1 MSYQVTFTETTNPA
15 KPALT
20 VADQTLNSQ
29 TSLTFVGKNYAGYA
43 PVVANNF
50 LHLLENFANNTAPA
64 NPIEG
69 QLWYDNTS
77 GVNLLKVFDGAIW
90 TSAGSVKKAGSA
102 PLAANSNP
110 GDLWVN
116 TTTSQLYVFSGSNW
130 LLVGPQFSSGSL
142 TGTVVDTIVDTSNVT
157 HNVISLYANN
167 YRLAIIS
174 KETFTPKSTIVGFTT
189 VNQGFNL
196 STVDSTN
203 TTDLSRIWGTA
214 SNADAL
220 LVTGV
225 SIPSANFLRS
235 DVSSTS
241 NFPLTIRADGG
252 LTIGSNSSFN
262 IGRDGTS
269 TVLYSK
275 SSGDSVDIRLNN
287 NSVPVTVVHIDALS
301 RVGIGSNNTAPT
313 ATLDVAG
320 TVNASGDLL
329 VTSTTDATGTVVGTL
344 GGSIKTLGGIAVQ
357 KNIVI
362 GKNAYINGKLYL
374 DTLDTVTG
382 VPTPGSVILPTT
394 TGIYDIGSSTAS
406 FRNVYAD
413 TFSGNFTGTFTGTLQ
428 GSISGSAARLASPT
442 VFSMQGD
449 VSSDN
454 ISFTGQSSLGI
465 ATFTTTINQNFI
477 SNKTTVDDSLLS
489 DTLLVYR
496 AGSVNLVKMTK
507 ETLLK
512 HVATVPV
519 GAIMPYA
526 GTIVPDGYL
535 LCDGSEVRTSE
546 YSALYG
552 VIGYTYKSA
561 TLLQGI
567 ATFAL
572 PDLRGRFP
580 LGRDNMDNEQRIP
593 SRDDASI
600 LIDAGG
606 GAANRVTDV
615 TADIVGTGAGAQTI
629 TLTVNNLPDHKHNLS
644 STAAQY
650 YAGGLPGGASDTAA
664 VPGNGLPNSSTG
676 SGLPNSGGIISS
688 TLGAAVTVMNPYTT
702 INYIIF
708 TGVL

>member
-15 KPALT
+15 KPSLT

-29 TSLTFVGKNYAGYA
+29 SSLTFVGKNYAGYA

-50 LHLLENFANNTAPA
+50 LHLLENFANNNAPA

-77 GVNLLKVFDGAIW
+77 GVSLLKVFDGTIW
-90 TSAGSVKKAGSA
+90 TAAGSVKKAGNA

-116 TTTSQLYVFSGSNW
+116 TTTAQLYVFSGSNW

-157 HNVISLYANN
+157 HSVISLYANN
-167 YRLAIIS
+167 YQLAIIS

-189 VNQGFNL
+189 INQGFNL
-196 STVDSTN
+196 SSVDSTN
-203 TTDLSRIWGTA
+203 TTSLSRIWGTA

-262 IGRDGTS
+262 IGRDGTN

-275 SSGDSVDIRLNN
+275 SSGDNVEFRLNN
-287 NSVPVTVVHIDALS
+287 NSIPVTVMHINALS
-301 RVGIGSNNTAPT
+301 RVGIGSNNTAPI

-320 TVNASGDLL
+320 TFTASGDLS
-329 VTSTTDATGTVVGTL
+329 VTSTTDATTL
-344 GGSIKTLGGIAVQ
+344 TNASIKTTGGLSVT
-357 KNIVI
+357 KNIRI
-362 GKNAYINGKLYL
+362 GKDATINGKLYL
-374 DTLDTVTG
+374 NTLDPTTG
-382 VPTPGSVILPTT
+382 LESPGSVILPST
-394 TGIYDIGSSTAS
+394 TGIFDIGSATKS
-406 FRNVYAD
+406 FRNIYAD
-413 TFSGNFTGTFTGTLQ
+413 SFVGNFAGTFTGTLQ

-454 ISFTGQSSLGI
+454 ISFTGQSSLGT
-465 ATFTTTINQNFI
+465 ATFTTTISQNFI
-477 SNKTTVDDSLLS
+477 SNKSAATDSLLS
-489 DTLLVYR
+489 DQLLVYR
-496 AGSVNLVKMTK
+496 TGSANLLRMTK
-507 ETLLK
+507 ETLLR

-519 GAIMPYA
+519 GVIMPYA
-526 GTIVPDGYL
+526 GTTIPDGYL
-535 LCDGSEVRTSE
+535 LCDGSEVRTAD
-546 YSALYG
+546 YPALYG
-552 VIGYTYKSA
+552 VIGYTYKSV
-561 TLLQGI
+561 TLLLGT

-580 LGRDNMDNEQRIP
+580 LGKDNMDNGQRIP
-593 SRDDASI
+593 SKDDASI

-606 GAANRVTDV
+606 GSANRVTDV
-615 TADIVGTGAGAQTI
+615 TADIVGTGSGAQTV
-629 TLTVNNLPDHKHNLS
+629 TLTLNNLPDHKHNLS
-644 STAAQY
+644 SSSAQY
-650 YAGGLPGGASDTAA
+650 YAPGLPSGISDTAA
-664 VPGNGLPNSSTG
+664 VPGLGLPNSSTG

-688 TLGAAVTVMNPYTT
+688 TLGSAVSIMNPYTT

>member
-50 LHLLENFANNTAPA
+50 LHLLENFANNNSPP

-102 PLAANSNP
+102 PSAANSNP

-130 LLVGPQFSSGSL
+130 LLVGPEFSSGSL

-167 YRLAIIS
+167 YRLVIIS
-174 KETFTPKSTIVGFTT
+174 KESFTPKLTIVGFTT
-189 VNQGFNL
+189 INQGLNL
-196 STVDSTN
+196 SSVDSTN
-203 TTDLSRIWGTA
+203 PTSLSRIWGTA

-220 LVTGV
+220 LVAGV
-225 SIPSANFLRS
+225 SIPAANFLRS
-235 DVSSTS
+235 DTSSTS

-262 IGRDGTS
+262 IGRDGTR

-275 SSGDSVDIRLNN
+275 SSGDSVDFRLNN
-287 NSVPVTVVHIDALS
+287 SSVPVTVLHINALS

-320 TVNASGDLL
+320 TVTASGDVS
-329 VTSTTDATGTVVGTL
+329 VTSTTDTTSLAT
-344 GGSIKTLGGIAVQ
+344 GSIKTAGGLAVT
-357 KNIVI
+357 KNIRI
-362 GKNAYINGKLYL
+362 GKDATINGKLYL
-374 DTLDTVTG
+374 NTLDPTTG
-382 VPTPGSVILPTT
+382 LESPGSVMLPST
-394 TGIYDIGSSTAS
+394 TGIFDIGSATKS

-413 TFSGNFTGTFTGTLQ
+413 SFVGNFAGTFTGTLQ

-442 VFSMQGD
+442 TFSMQGD

-454 ISFTGQSSLGI
+454 ISFTGQSSLGT
-465 ATFTTTINQNFI
+465 ATFTTTISQNFI
-477 SNKTTVDDSLLS
+477 TNKTAATDSFLS
-489 DTLLVYR
+489 DQLLVYR
-496 AGSVNLVKMTK
+496 SGSASLLRMTK

-512 HVATVPV
+512 HVSTVPV
-519 GAIMPYA
+519 GSIMPYA

-535 LCDGSEVRTSE
+535 LCDGSEVRTAD
-546 YSALYG
+546 YPILYG
-552 VIGYTYKSA
+552 IIGYTYKSA
-561 TLLQGI
+561 TLLQGA

-580 LGRDNMDNEQRIP
+580 LGMDSMDNGNRIP
-593 SRDDASI
+593 SKDDASI
-600 LIDAGG
+600 LINAGG
-606 GAANRVTDV
+606 GSANRVTDV
-615 TADIVGTGAGAQTI
+615 TADIVGTGSGAQTV
-629 TLTVNNLPDHKHNLS
+629 TLTLNNLPDHKHNLS
-644 STAAQY
+644 STSAQY
-650 YAGGLPGGASDTAA
+650 YAPGLPTASSDTAS
-664 VPGNGLPNSSTG
+664 VPGLGLPNSSTG
-676 SGLPNSGGIISS
+676 SGLPNSGGVISS
-688 TLGAAVTVMNPYTT
+688 TFGAAVTIMNPYTT

>member
-50 LHLLENFANNTAPA
+50 LHLLENFANNNAPA

-77 GVNLLKVFDGAIW
+77 GVSLLKVFDGTIW
-90 TSAGSVKKAGSA
+90 TAAGSVKKAGSA
-102 PLAANSNP
+102 PVAANSNS

-116 TTTSQLYVFSGSNW
+116 TTTAQLYVFSGSNW
-130 LLVGPQFSSGSL
+130 LLVGPEFSSGSL
-142 TGTVVDTIVDTSNVT
+142 TGTVVDTIVDTSNIT
-157 HNVISLYANN
+157 HSVISLYANN
-167 YRLAIIS
+167 YRLVIIS
-174 KETFTPKSTIVGFTT
+174 KESFTPKLTIVGFTT
-189 VNQGFNL
+189 INQGLNL
-196 STVDSTN
+196 SSVDSTN
-203 TTDLSRIWGTA
+203 PTSLSRIWGTA

-225 SIPSANFLRS
+225 SVPAANFLRS
-235 DVSSTS
+235 DTSSIS

-275 SSGDSVDIRLNN
+275 SSGDSVDFRLNN
-287 NSVPVTVVHIDALS
+287 SSVPVTVLHINALS

-320 TVNASGDLL
+320 TVTASGDVS
-329 VTSTTDATGTVVGTL
+329 VTSTTDTTSLTT
-344 GGSIKTLGGIAVQ
+344 GSIKTAGGLSVT
-357 KNIVI
+357 KNIRI
-362 GKNAYINGKLYL
+362 GKDATINGKLYL
-374 DTLDTVTG
+374 NTLDPTTG
-382 VPTPGSVILPTT
+382 LESPGSVILPST
-394 TGIYDIGSSTAS
+394 TGIFDIGSNIKS

-413 TFSGNFTGTFTGTLQ
+413 SFVGNFAGTFTGTLQ

-442 VFSMQGD
+442 TFSMQGD

-454 ISFTGQSSLGI
+454 ISFTGQSSLGT
-465 ATFTTTINQNFI
+465 ATFTTTISQNFI
-477 SNKTTVDDSLLS
+477 TNKTAATDSLLS
-489 DTLLVYR
+489 DQLLVYR
-496 AGSVNLVKMTK
+496 SGSANLLRMTK

-512 HVATVPV
+512 HVSTVPA

-535 LCDGSEVRTSE
+535 LCDGSEVRTAD
-546 YSALYG
+546 YPILYG
-552 VIGYTYKSA
+552 IIGYTYKSA
-561 TLLQGI
+561 TLLQGA

-580 LGRDNMDNEQRIP
+580 LGMDSMDNGNRIP

-600 LIDAGG
+600 LINAGG
-606 GAANRVTDV
+606 GSANRVTDV
-615 TADIVGTGAGAQTI
+615 TADIVGTGSGAQTV
-629 TLTVNNLPDHKHNLS
+629 TLTLNNLPDHKHNLS
-644 STAAQY
+644 STSAQY
-650 YAGGLPGGASDTAA
+650 YAPGLPTASSDTAA
-664 VPGNGLPNSSTG
+664 VPGLGLPNSSTG
-676 SGLPNSGGIISS
+676 SGLPNSGGVISS
-688 TLGAAVTVMNPYTT
+688 TFGAAVTIMNPYTT

>member
-77 GVNLLKVFDGAIW
+77 GVSLLKVFDGTIW
-90 TSAGSVKKAGSA
+90 TSAGSVKKAGNA

-116 TTTSQLYVFSGSNW
+116 TTTAQLYVFSGSNW

-157 HNVISLYANN
+157 HSVISLYANN
-167 YRLAIIS
+167 YQLAIIS

-189 VNQGFNL
+189 INQGFNL
-196 STVDSTN
+196 SSVDSAN
-203 TTDLSRIWGTA
+203 TTSLSRIWGTA

-225 SIPSANFLRS
+225 SIPSVNFLRS

-275 SSGDSVDIRLNN
+275 SSGDSVDFRLNN
-287 NSVPVTVVHIDALS
+287 NSIPVTVLHIDALA

-320 TVNASGDLL
+320 TFTSSGD
-329 VTSTTDATGTVVGTL
+329 VSITSTTDASSLTTA
-344 GGSIKTLGGIAVQ
+344 SIKTTGGLSVT
-357 KNIVI
+357 KNIRI
-362 GKNAYINGKLYL
+362 GKDATINGKLYL
-374 DTLDTVTG
+374 NTLDPTTG
-382 VPTPGSVILPTT
+382 LESPGSVILPST
-394 TGIYDIGSSTAS
+394 TGIFDIGSETKS

-413 TFSGNFTGTFTGTLQ
+413 TFSGNFTGSFTGTLQ

-454 ISFTGQSSLGI
+454 ISFTGQSSLGT
-465 ATFTTTINQNFI
+465 ATFTTTISQNFI
-477 SNKTTVDDSLLS
+477 SNKTAATDSLLS
-489 DTLLVYR
+489 DQVLVYR
-496 AGSVNLVKMTK
+496 AGSTNLLRMTK
-507 ETLLK
+507 ETLLR

-526 GTIVPDGYL
+526 GTSVPDGYL
-535 LCDGSEVRTSE
+535 LCDGSEVKTANYPE
-546 YSALYG
+546 LYG

-561 TLLQGI
+561 TLLLGA

-580 LGRDNMDNEQRIP
+580 LGRDNMDNDQRIP

-606 GAANRVTDV
+606 GSANRVTDV
-615 TADIVGTGAGAQTI
+615 TADIVGTGSGAQTV
-629 TLTVNNLPDHKHNLS
+629 TLTLNNLPDHKHNLS
-644 STAAQY
+644 STSAQY
-650 YAGGLPGGASDTAA
+650 YAAGLPSGISDTAA
-664 VPGNGLPNSSTG
+664 VPGLGLPNSSTG
-676 SGLPNSGGIISS
+676 SGLPNSGGIIAS
-688 TLGAAVTVMNPYTT
+688 TLGSAVTIMNPYAT

>member
-77 GVNLLKVFDGAIW
+77 GVSLLKVFDGTIW
-90 TSAGSVKKAGSA
+90 TSAGSVKKAGNA

-116 TTTSQLYVFSGSNW
+116 TTTAQLYVFSGSNW

-157 HNVISLYANN
+157 HSVISLYANN
-167 YRLAIIS
+167 YQLAILS

-189 VNQGFNL
+189 INQGFNL
-196 STVDSTN
+196 SSVDSAN
-203 TTDLSRIWGTA
+203 TTSLSRIWGTA

-252 LTIGSNSSFN
+252 LTIGSNSGFN

-275 SSGDSVDIRLNN
+275 SSGDSVDFRLNN
-287 NSVPVTVVHIDALS
+287 NSIPVTVLHIDSLS

-313 ATLDVAG
+313 ATLDVDG
-320 TVNASGDLL
+320 TLTSSGD
-329 VTSTTDATGTVVGTL
+329 VSITSTTDASSLTTA
-344 GGSIKTLGGIAVQ
+344 SIKTTGGLSVT
-357 KNIVI
+357 KNIRI
-362 GKNAYINGKLYL
+362 GKDATINGKLYL
-374 DTLDTVTG
+374 NTLDPTTG
-382 VPTPGSVILPTT
+382 LESPGSVILPST
-394 TGIYDIGSSTAS
+394 TGIFDIGSETKS

-454 ISFTGQSSLGI
+454 ISFTGQSSLGT
-465 ATFTTTINQNFI
+465 ATFTTTISQNFI
-477 SNKTTVDDSLLS
+477 SNKSAATDSLLS
-489 DTLLVYR
+489 DQLLVYR
-496 AGSVNLVKMTK
+496 SGSTNLLRMTK
-507 ETLLK
+507 ETLLR

-526 GTIVPDGYL
+526 GTNVPDGYL
-535 LCDGSEVRTSE
+535 LCDGSEVKTANYPE
-546 YSALYG
+546 LYG

-561 TLLQGI
+561 TLLLGA

-580 LGRDNMDNEQRIP
+580 LGRDNMDNDQRIP

-606 GAANRVTDV
+606 GSANRVTDV
-615 TADIVGTGAGAQTI
+615 TADIVGTGSGAQTV
-629 TLTVNNLPDHKHNLS
+629 TLTLNNLPDHKHNLS
-644 STAAQY
+644 STSAQY
-650 YAGGLPGGASDTAA
+650 YAAGLPSGISDTAA
-664 VPGNGLPNSSTG
+664 VPGLGLPNSSTG

-688 TLGAAVTVMNPYTT
+688 TLGSAVTIMNPYTT

>member
-15 KPALT
+15 KPALA
-20 VADQTLNSQ
+20 VPDQTLNSQ

-43 PVVANNF
+43 PIIANNF
-50 LHLLENFANNTAPA
+50 LHLLENFANNSAPD

-90 TSAGSVKKAGSA
+90 TSAGSIKKAGSA
-102 PLAANSNP
+102 PVAANSNP

-142 TGTVVDTIVDTSNVT
+142 TGTVVDTVVDTANVT
-157 HNVISLYANN
+157 HSVISLYANN
-167 YRLAIIS
+167 YQLAIIS

-189 VNQGFNL
+189 INQGFNL
-196 STVDSTN
+196 SNVDSTN
-203 TTDLSRIWGTA
+203 TTSLSRIWGTA

-225 SIPSANFLRS
+225 SVPAVNFLRS
-235 DVSSTS
+235 DISSTS

-262 IGRDGTS
+262 IFRDGTS

-275 SSGDSVDIRLNN
+275 SSGDSVDFRLNN
-287 NSVPVTVVHIDALS
+287 SSVPVTVLHIDALS

-320 TVNASGDLL
+320 TVTASGDLSI
-329 VTSTTDATGTVVGTL
+329 TSTTDSTSTTT
-344 GGSIKTLGGIAVQ
+344 GSIKTVGGIAVG
-357 KNIVI
+357 KNIRI
-362 GKNAYINGKLYL
+362 GKDATINGKLYL
-374 DTLDTVTG
+374 NTLD
-382 VPTPGSVILPTT
+382 PTTELESPGSVILPST
-394 TGIYDIGSSTAS
+394 TGIFDIGSDTKS
-406 FRNVYAD
+406 FRNIYAD
-413 TFSGNFTGTFTGTLQ
+413 SFVGNFAGTFTGTLQ
-428 GSISGSAARLASPT
+428 GSISGTAARLASPT
-442 VFSMQGD
+442 TFSMQGD
-449 VSSDN
+449 VSSEPV
-454 ISFTGQSSLGI
+454 IFTGQSALGT
-465 ATFTTTINQNFI
+465 ATFTTTISQNFI
-477 SNKTTVDDSLLS
+477 SNKPAATDSLLS
-489 DTLLVYR
+489 DQLLVYR
-496 AGSVNLVKMTK
+496 TGSSDLLRMTK
-507 ETLLK
+507 ETLLR
-512 HVATVPV
+512 HVSTVPI

-526 GTIVPDGYL
+526 GTTVPTGYL
-535 LCDGSEVRTSE
+535 LCDGSEVKTAD
-546 YSALYG
+546 YPALYG
-552 VIGYTYKSA
+552 IIGYTYKSA
-561 TLLQGI
+561 TLLQGA

-580 LGRDNMDNEQRIP
+580 LGMDSMDNGNRIP

-600 LIDAGG
+600 LVDAGG
-606 GAANRVTDV
+606 GSANRVTDV
-615 TADIVGTGAGAQTI
+615 TADIIGTGSGAQTV
-629 TLTVNNLPDHKHNLS
+629 TLTLNNLPDHKHNLS
-644 STAAQY
+644 STSAQY
-650 YAGGLPGGASDTAA
+650 YAPGLPSGISDTAA
-664 VPGNGLPNSSTG
+664 VPGLGLPNSSTG

-688 TLGAAVTVMNPYTT
+688 TLGAAVSIMNPYTT

>member
-77 GVNLLKVFDGAIW
+77 GVSLLKVFDGTIW
-90 TSAGSVKKAGSA
+90 TAAGSVKKAGNA

-116 TTTSQLYVFSGSNW
+116 TTTAQLYVFSGSNW

-142 TGTVVDTIVDTSNVT
+142 TGTVVDTIVDTSNIT
-157 HNVISLYANN
+157 HSVISLYANN
-167 YRLAIIS
+167 YQLAIIS

-189 VNQGFNL
+189 INQGFNL
-196 STVDSTN
+196 SSVDSTN
-203 TTDLSRIWGTA
+203 TTSLSRIWGTA

-235 DVSSTS
+235 DISSTS
-241 NFPLTIRADGG
+241 NFPLAIRADGG

-262 IGRDGTS
+262 IGRDGTN

-275 SSGDSVDIRLNN
+275 SSGDNVEFRLNN
-287 NSVPVTVVHIDALS
+287 NSIPVTVMHINALS

-320 TVNASGDLL
+320 TFTASGDLS
-329 VTSTTDATGTVVGTL
+329 VTSPTDATTL
-344 GGSIKTLGGIAVQ
+344 TNASIKTTGGLSVT
-357 KNIVI
+357 KNIRI
-362 GKNAYINGKLYL
+362 GKDATINGKLYL
-374 DTLDTVTG
+374 NTLDPTTG
-382 VPTPGSVILPTT
+382 LESPGSVILPST
-394 TGIYDIGSSTAS
+394 TGIFDIGSDTKS
-406 FRNVYAD
+406 FRNIYAD
-413 TFSGNFTGTFTGTLQ
+413 SFVGNFAGTFTGTLQ

-454 ISFTGQSSLGI
+454 ISFTGQSSLGT
-465 ATFTTTINQNFI
+465 ATFTTTISQNFI
-477 SNKTTVDDSLLS
+477 SNKSAATDSLLS
-489 DTLLVYR
+489 DQLLVYR
-496 AGSVNLVKMTK
+496 TGSANLLRMTK
-507 ETLLK
+507 ETLLR

-519 GAIMPYA
+519 GVIMPYA
-526 GTIVPDGYL
+526 GTTIPDGYL
-535 LCDGSEVRTSE
+535 LCDGSEVRTAD
-546 YSALYG
+546 YPALYG
-552 VIGYTYKSA
+552 VIGYTYKSV
-561 TLLQGI
+561 TLLLGT

-580 LGRDNMDNEQRIP
+580 LGKDNMDNGQRIP
-593 SRDDASI
+593 SKDDDSI

-606 GAANRVTDV
+606 GSANRVTDV
-615 TADIVGTGAGAQTI
+615 TADIVGTGSGAQTV
-629 TLTVNNLPDHKHNLS
+629 TLTLNNLPDHKHNLS
-644 STAAQY
+644 SSSAQY
-650 YAGGLPGGASDTAA
+650 YAPGLPSGISDTAA
-664 VPGNGLPNSSTG
+664 VPGLGLPNSSTG

-688 TLGAAVTVMNPYTT
+688 TLGSAVSIMNPYAT

>member
-50 LHLLENFANNTAPA
+50 LHLLENFANNNPPA

-77 GVNLLKVFDGAIW
+77 GVSLLKVFDGTIW
-90 TSAGSVKKAGSA
+90 TSAGSVKKAGNA

-116 TTTSQLYVFSGSNW
+116 TTTAQLYVFSGSNW

-157 HNVISLYANN
+157 HSVISLYANN
-167 YRLAIIS
+167 YQLAIIS

-189 VNQGFNL
+189 INQGFNL
-196 STVDSTN
+196 SSVDSAN
-203 TTDLSRIWGTA
+203 TTSLSRIWGTA

-225 SIPSANFLRS
+225 SIPSVNFLRS

-275 SSGDSVDIRLNN
+275 SSGDSVDFRLNN
-287 NSVPVTVVHIDALS
+287 NSIPVTVLHIDALA

-313 ATLDVAG
+313 ATLDIAG
-320 TVNASGDLL
+320 TFTSSGD
-329 VTSTTDATGTVVGTL
+329 VSITSTTDASSLTTA
-344 GGSIKTLGGIAVQ
+344 SIKTTGGLSVT
-357 KNIVI
+357 KNIRI
-362 GKNAYINGKLYL
+362 GKDATINGKLYL
-374 DTLDTVTG
+374 NTLDPTTG
-382 VPTPGSVILPTT
+382 LESPGSVILPST
-394 TGIYDIGSSTAS
+394 TGIFDIGSETKS

-413 TFSGNFTGTFTGTLQ
+413 TFSGNFTGSFTGTLQ

-454 ISFTGQSSLGI
+454 ISFTGQSSLGT
-465 ATFTTTINQNFI
+465 ATFTTTISQNFI
-477 SNKTTVDDSLLS
+477 SNKSAATDSLLS
-489 DTLLVYR
+489 DQVLVYR
-496 AGSVNLVKMTK
+496 AGSTNLLRMTK
-507 ETLLK
+507 ETLLR

-526 GTIVPDGYL
+526 GTSVPDGYL
-535 LCDGSEVRTSE
+535 LCDGSEVKTANYPE
-546 YSALYG
+546 LYG

-561 TLLQGI
+561 TLLLGA

-580 LGRDNMDNEQRIP
+580 LGRDNMDNDQRIP

-606 GAANRVTDV
+606 GSANRVTDV
-615 TADIVGTGAGAQTI
+615 TADIVGTGSGAQTV
-629 TLTVNNLPDHKHNLS
+629 TLTLNNLPDHKHNLS
-644 STAAQY
+644 STSAQY
-650 YAGGLPGGASDTAA
+650 YAAGLPSGISDTAA
-664 VPGNGLPNSSTG
+664 VPGLGLPNSSTG
-676 SGLPNSGGIISS
+676 SGLPNSGGIIAS
-688 TLGAAVTVMNPYTT
+688 TLGSAVTIMNPYAT

>member
-50 LHLLENFANNTAPA
+50 LHLLENFANNSAPA
-64 NPIEG
+64 NPVEG

-77 GVNLLKVFDGAIW
+77 GVSLLKVFDGTIW
-90 TSAGSVKKAGSA
+90 TAAGSVKKAGNA

-116 TTTSQLYVFSGSNW
+116 TTTAQLYVFSGSNW

-157 HNVISLYANN
+157 HSVISLYANN
-167 YRLAIIS
+167 YQLAIIS

-196 STVDSTN
+196 SSVDASN
-203 TTDLSRIWGTA
+203 TTSLSRIWGTA

-220 LVTGV
+220 LVSGI

-275 SSGDSVDIRLNN
+275 SSGDSVDFRLNN
-287 NSVPVTVVHIDALS
+287 NSIPVTVLHINALS

-320 TVNASGDLL
+320 TFTSSGDLS
-329 VTSTTDATGTVVGTL
+329 VTSATDATTL
-344 GGSIKTLGGIAVQ
+344 TNASIKTTGGISVA
-357 KNIVI
+357 KNIRI
-362 GKNAYINGKLYL
+362 GKDATINGKLYL
-374 DTLDTVTG
+374 NTLDPATG
-382 VPTPGSVILPTT
+382 LESPGSVILPST
-394 TGIYDIGSSTAS
+394 TGIFDIGSSTAS
-406 FRNVYAD
+406 FRNIYAD
-413 TFSGNFTGTFTGTLQ
+413 SFVGNFSGTFTGTLQ

-454 ISFTGQSSLGI
+454 ISFTGQSSLGT
-465 ATFTTTINQNFI
+465 ATFTTTISQNFI
-477 SNKTTVDDSLLS
+477 SNKTAADDSLLS
-489 DTLLVYR
+489 DQLLVFR
-496 AGSVNLVKMTK
+496 SGSANLLRMTK
-507 ETLLK
+507 ETLLR
-512 HVATVPV
+512 HVASVPV

-526 GTIVPDGYL
+526 GTTLPDGYL
-535 LCDGSEVRTSE
+535 LCDGSEVRTAD
-546 YSALYG
+546 YPALYG

-561 TLLQGI
+561 TLLLGA

-580 LGRDNMDNEQRIP
+580 LGMDSMDNGNRIP
-593 SRDDASI
+593 SKDDASI

-606 GAANRVTDV
+606 GSANRVTDV
-615 TADIVGTGAGAQTI
+615 TADIVGTGSGAQTV
-629 TLTVNNLPDHKHNLS
+629 TLTLNNLPDHKHNLS
-644 STAAQY
+644 STSAQY
-650 YAGGLPGGASDTAA
+650 YAAGLPSGISDTAA
-664 VPGNGLPNSSTG
+664 VPGLGLPNSSTG

-688 TLGAAVTVMNPYTT
+688 TLGSALTIMNPYTT

>member
-50 LHLLENFANNTAPA
+50 LHLLENFANNNAPA

-77 GVNLLKVFDGAIW
+77 GVSLLKVFDGTIW
-90 TSAGSVKKAGSA
+90 TAAGSVKKAGNA

-116 TTTSQLYVFSGSNW
+116 TTTAQLYVFSGSNW

-157 HNVISLYANN
+157 HSVISLYANN
-167 YRLAIIS
+167 YQLAIIS

-189 VNQGFNL
+189 INQGFNL
-196 STVDSTN
+196 SSVDSAN
-203 TTDLSRIWGTA
+203 TTSLSRIWGTA

-225 SIPSANFLRS
+225 SVPSANFLRS
-235 DVSSTS
+235 DTSSTS

-252 LTIGSNSSFN
+252 LTIGNNSGFN
-262 IGRDGTS
+262 IGRDGTT

-275 SSGDSVDIRLNN
+275 SSGDSVDFKLNN
-287 NSVPVTVVHIDALS
+287 NSTPVTVLHINALS

-320 TVNASGDLL
+320 TFTSSGDMS
-329 VTSTTDATGTVVGTL
+329 VTSVTDTTSLTTGSIRTAGGLSVTKNIRVGKDAT
-344 GGSIKTLGGIAVQ
+344 
-357 KNIVI
+357 
-362 GKNAYINGKLYL
+362 INGKLYL
-374 DTLDTVTG
+374 NTLDPATG
-382 VPTPGSVILPTT
+382 LELPGSVILPST
-394 TGIYDIGSSTAS
+394 TGIFDIGSSTAS
-406 FRNVYAD
+406 FRNIYAD
-413 TFSGNFTGTFTGTLQ
+413 SFVGNFAGTFTGTLQ

-442 VFSMQGD
+442 TFSMQGD

-454 ISFTGQSSLGI
+454 ISFTGQSSLGT
-465 ATFTTTINQNFI
+465 ATFTTTISQNFI
-477 SNKTTVDDSLLS
+477 SNKSAATDSLLS
-489 DTLLVYR
+489 DQLLVFR
-496 AGSVNLVKMTK
+496 SGSANLLRMTK

-519 GAIMPYA
+519 GVIMPFA
-526 GTIVPDGYL
+526 GTTLPDGYL
-535 LCDGSEVRTSE
+535 LCDGSEVRTAD
-546 YSALYG
+546 YPTLYG

-561 TLLQGI
+561 TLLLGA

-580 LGRDNMDNEQRIP
+580 LGMDSMDNGNRIP
-593 SRDDASI
+593 SKDDASI

-606 GAANRVTDV
+606 GSANRVTDV
-615 TADIVGTGAGAQTI
+615 TADIVGTGSGAQTI
-629 TLTVNNLPDHKHNLS
+629 TLSLNNLPDHKHNLS
-644 STAAQY
+644 STSAQY
-650 YAGGLPGGASDTAA
+650 YAAGLPSGISDTAA
-664 VPGNGLPNSSTG
+664 VPGLGLPNSSTG

-688 TLGAAVTVMNPYTT
+688 TLGSAVTIMNPYTT

>member
-64 NPIEG
+64 NPVEG

-77 GVNLLKVFDGAIW
+77 GVSLLKVFDGTIW
-90 TSAGSVKKAGSA
+90 TSAGSVKKAGAA

-116 TTTSQLYVFSGSNW
+116 TTTAQLYVFSGSNW

-157 HNVISLYANN
+157 HSVISLYANN
-167 YRLAIIS
+167 YQLAIIS

-189 VNQGFNL
+189 INQGFNL
-196 STVDSTN
+196 SSTDSTN
-203 TTDLSRIWGTA
+203 TTSLSRIWGTA
-214 SNADAL
+214 SNSDAL
-220 LVTGV
+220 LVSGV

-235 DVSSTS
+235 DTSSTS

-275 SSGDSVDIRLNN
+275 SSGDSVDFRLNN
-287 NSVPVTVVHIDALS
+287 NSIPVTVLHIDALA

-320 TVNASGDLL
+320 TFTSSGDLS
-329 VTSTTDATGTVVGTL
+329 VTSTTNATSLTT
-344 GGSIKTLGGIAVQ
+344 GSIKTTGGLAVS
-357 KNIVI
+357 KNIRV
-362 GKNAYINGKLYL
+362 GKDVTINGQLYL
-374 DTLDTVTG
+374 NTLDPATG
-382 VPTPGSVILPTT
+382 LESPGSVILPST
-394 TGIYDIGSSTAS
+394 TGIFDIGSSTAS
-406 FRNVYAD
+406 FRNIYAD
-413 TFSGNFTGTFTGTLQ
+413 SFVGNFSGTFTGTLQ

-454 ISFTGQSSLGI
+454 ISFTGQSSLGT
-465 ATFTTTINQNFI
+465 ATFTTTISQNFI
-477 SNKTTVDDSLLS
+477 SNKPAATDSLLS
-489 DTLLVYR
+489 DQILVYR
-496 AGSVNLVKMTK
+496 SGSSNLLRMTK
-507 ETLLK
+507 ETLLS
-512 HVATVPV
+512 HVATVPIGV
-519 GAIMPYA
+519 IMPYA
-526 GTIVPDGYL
+526 GTTVPDGYL
-535 LCDGSEVRTSE
+535 LCDGSEVKTAD
-546 YSALYG
+546 YPALYG

-561 TLLQGI
+561 TLLQGA

-580 LGRDNMDNEQRIP
+580 LGRDSMDNGQRIP
-593 SRDDASI
+593 SKDDASI

-606 GAANRVTDV
+606 GSANRVTDV
-615 TADIVGTGAGAQTI
+615 TADIVGTGSGSQTV
-629 TLTVNNLPDHKHNLS
+629 TLSINNLPDHKHNLS
-644 STAAQY
+644 STSAQY
-650 YAGGLPGGASDTAA
+650 YAAGLPSGVSDTAA
-664 VPGNGLPNSSTG
+664 VPGLGLPNSSTG

-688 TLGAAVTVMNPYTT
+688 TLGSAVTIMNPYTT

>member
-15 KPALT
+15 KPSLT

-50 LHLLENFANNTAPA
+50 LHLLENFANNNAPA

-77 GVNLLKVFDGAIW
+77 GVSLLKVFDGTIW
-90 TSAGSVKKAGSA
+90 TAAGSVKKAGNA

-116 TTTSQLYVFSGSNW
+116 TTTAQLYVFSGSNW

-157 HNVISLYANN
+157 HSVISLYANN
-167 YRLAIIS
+167 YQLAIIS

-189 VNQGFNL
+189 INQGFNL
-196 STVDSTN
+196 SSVDSTN
-203 TTDLSRIWGTA
+203 TTSLSRIWGTA

-220 LVTGV
+220 RVTGV

-262 IGRDGTS
+262 IGRDGTN

-275 SSGDSVDIRLNN
+275 SSGDNVEFRLNN
-287 NSVPVTVVHIDALS
+287 NSIPVTVMHINALS
-301 RVGIGSNNTAPT
+301 RVGIGSNNTAPI

-320 TVNASGDLL
+320 TFTASGDLS
-329 VTSTTDATGTVVGTL
+329 VTSTTDATTL
-344 GGSIKTLGGIAVQ
+344 TNASIKTTGGLSVT
-357 KNIVI
+357 KNIRI
-362 GKNAYINGKLYL
+362 GKDATINGKLYL
-374 DTLDTVTG
+374 NTLDPTTG
-382 VPTPGSVILPTT
+382 LESPGSVILPST
-394 TGIYDIGSSTAS
+394 TGIFDIGSATKS
-406 FRNVYAD
+406 FRNIYAD
-413 TFSGNFTGTFTGTLQ
+413 SFVGNFAGTFTGTLQ

-454 ISFTGQSSLGI
+454 ISFTGQSSLGT
-465 ATFTTTINQNFI
+465 ATFTTTISQNFI
-477 SNKTTVDDSLLS
+477 SNKSAATDSLLS
-489 DTLLVYR
+489 DQLLVYR
-496 AGSVNLVKMTK
+496 TGSANLLRMTK
-507 ETLLK
+507 ETLLR

-519 GAIMPYA
+519 GVIMPYA
-526 GTIVPDGYL
+526 GTTIPDGYL
-535 LCDGSEVRTSE
+535 LCDGSEVRTAD
-546 YSALYG
+546 YPALYG
-552 VIGYTYKSA
+552 VIGYTYKSV
-561 TLLQGI
+561 TLLLGT

-580 LGRDNMDNEQRIP
+580 LGKDNMDNGQRIP
-593 SRDDASI
+593 SKDDASI

-606 GAANRVTDV
+606 GSANRVTDV
-615 TADIVGTGAGAQTI
+615 TADIVGTGSGAQTV
-629 TLTVNNLPDHKHNLS
+629 TLTLNNLPDHKHNLS
-644 STAAQY
+644 SSSAQY
-650 YAGGLPGGASDTAA
+650 YAPGLPSGISDTAA
-664 VPGNGLPNSSTG
+664 VPGLGLPNSSTG

-688 TLGAAVTVMNPYTT
+688 TLGSAVSIMNPYTT

>member
-50 LHLLENFANNTAPA
+50 LHLLENFANNNAPA

-77 GVNLLKVFDGAIW
+77 GVSLLKVFDGTIW
-90 TSAGSVKKAGSA
+90 TAAGSVKKAGNA

-116 TTTSQLYVFSGSNW
+116 TTTAQLYVFSGSNW

-157 HNVISLYANN
+157 HSVISLYANN
-167 YRLAIIS
+167 YQLAIIS

-189 VNQGFNL
+189 INQGFNL
-196 STVDSTN
+196 SSVDSTN
-203 TTDLSRIWGTA
+203 TTSLSRIWGTA

-262 IGRDGTS
+262 IGRDGPT

-275 SSGDSVDIRLNN
+275 SSGDSVEFRLNN
-287 NSVPVTVVHIDALS
+287 NSVPVTVLHINSLS

-320 TVNASGDLL
+320 TFTSSGDLS
-329 VTSTTDATGTVVGTL
+329 VTSTTDATTL
-344 GGSIKTLGGIAVQ
+344 TAASIKTTGGLSVT
-357 KNIVI
+357 KNIRI
-362 GKNAYINGKLYL
+362 GKDATINGKLYL
-374 DTLDTVTG
+374 NTLDPTTG
-382 VPTPGSVILPTT
+382 LESPGSVILPST
-394 TGIYDIGSSTAS
+394 TGIFDIGSATKS
-406 FRNVYAD
+406 FRNIYAD

-465 ATFTTTINQNFI
+465 ATFTTTISQNFI
-477 SNKTTVDDSLLS
+477 SNKSPATDSLLS
-489 DTLLVYR
+489 DQLLVYR
-496 AGSVNLVKMTK
+496 TGSANLLRMTK
-507 ETLLK
+507 ETLLR

-519 GAIMPYA
+519 GVIMPYA
-526 GTIVPDGYL
+526 GTIIPDGYL
-535 LCDGSEVRTSE
+535 LCDGSEVRTADYPE
-546 YSALYG
+546 LYG
-552 VIGYTYKSA
+552 VIGYTYKSV
-561 TLLQGI
+561 TLLLGT

-580 LGRDNMDNEQRIP
+580 LGKDNMDNGQRIP
-593 SRDDASI
+593 SKDDASI

-606 GAANRVTDV
+606 GSANRVTDV
-615 TADIVGTGAGAQTI
+615 TADIVGTGSGAQTV
-629 TLTVNNLPDHKHNLS
+629 TLSLNNLPDHKHNLS
-644 STAAQY
+644 SSSAQY
-650 YAGGLPGGASDTAA
+650 YAPGLPSGISDTAA
-664 VPGNGLPNSSTG
+664 VPGLGLPNSSTG

-688 TLGAAVTVMNPYTT
+688 TLGSAVSIMNPYTT